1 MPTRAELARQ
11 RAEEEKQR
19 INAITRRQ
27 ADEAADVVVVSGG
40 TAPNGIVSVTEPGQ
54 GSAGAPASTGIAE
67 PTIPANGP
75 SADRP
80 IATPAPKPKVDRQ
93 GIDLR
98 PEDRERVIRFEMFC
112 LQNRLKTGRKRG
124 LTLYARA
131 GFRLLE
137 ELIATDKAKAEA
149 LLRSVAEVAS
159 GGQ

>member
-1 MPTRAELARQ
+1 MASRAEIARQ
-11 RAEEEKQR
+11 RAEEEKAR
-19 INAITRRQ
+19 LDAIARRQ
-27 ADEAADVVVVSGG
+27 AEEAADVVVV
-40 TAPNGIVSVTEPGQ
+40 NG
-54 GSAGAPASTGIAE
+54 AGAASNGAPMPITAQGPAPAAVPQVE
-67 PTIPANGP
+67 PEVAPPIVNGP

-80 IATPAPKPKVDRQ
+80 IAPVAKPKVDRQ

-137 ELIATDKAKAEA
+137 ELIATDKARAEA
-149 LLRSVAEVAS
+149 LLRSVAEI
-159 GGQ
+159 GGGGK